1 MQRFKSRNSRIVWNA
16 LEEKGSEITNS
27 NNKNNPQD
35 LLQKGQRLLK
45 LIGILIVA
53 KERQEYERDI
63 KNSY

>member
-1 MQRFKSRNSRIVWNA
+1 MQLFKSRNSTIVWNA

-63 KNSY
+63 KN

>member
-1 MQRFKSRNSRIVWNA
+1 MQLFKSRNSRIVWNA

-53 KERQEYERDI
+53 TERQEYERDI
-63 KNSY
+63 KN

>member
-1 MQRFKSRNSRIVWNA
+1 MQLSKSRNSRIVWNA

-63 KNSY
+63 KN

>member
-1 MQRFKSRNSRIVWNA
+1 MQLSKSRNSRIVWNA

-27 NNKNNPQD
+27 NKNNPQD

-63 KNSY
+63 KN

>member
-1 MQRFKSRNSRIVWNA
+1 MQLFKSRNSRIVWNT

-27 NNKNNPQD
+27 NKNNVQD

-45 LIGILIVA
+45 LMGILIIA

-63 KNSY
+63 KN

>member
-1 MQRFKSRNSRIVWNA
+1 MHLFKSRNSRIVWNA
-16 LEEKGSEITNS
+16 LEEKGGEITNS

-63 KNSY
+63 KN

>member
-1 MQRFKSRNSRIVWNA
+1 MKSAGR
-16 LEEKGSEITNS
+16 KGSEITNS

-63 KNSY
+63 KN

>member
-1 MQRFKSRNSRIVWNA
+1 V

-45 LIGILIVA
+45 LIGILLLQKKGKSM
-53 KERQEYERDI
+53 KEILRI
-63 KNSY
+63 SY

>member
-1 MQRFKSRNSRIVWNA
+1 MQLFKSRNSRIVWNV

-53 KERQEYERDI
+53 KEIQEY
-63 KNSY
+63 

>member
-1 MQRFKSRNSRIVWNA
+1 MHLFKSRNSRIVWNV

-27 NNKNNPQD
+27 NKNNVQD

-45 LIGILIVA
+45 LIGILIIA

-63 KNSY
+63 KN

>member
-1 MQRFKSRNSRIVWNA
+1 MQLFKSRNSRIVWNA
-16 LEEKGSEITNS
+16 LEEKGGEITNS
-27 NNKNNPQD
+27 NKNNPQD

-63 KNSY
+63 KN

>member
-1 MQRFKSRNSRIVWNA
+1 MKCAGR
-16 LEEKGSEITNS
+16 KGSEITNNS
-27 NNKNNPQD
+27 NKNNPQD

-63 KNSY
+63 KN

>member
-1 MQRFKSRNSRIVWNA
+1 MHLFKSRNSRIVWNA
-16 LEEKGSEITNS
+16 LEEKGGEITNS
-27 NNKNNPQD
+27 NKNNPQD

>member
-1 MQRFKSRNSRIVWNA
+1 MQLFKSRNSRIVWNA

-27 NNKNNPQD
+27 NKNNPQD

-63 KNSY
+63 KN

>member
-1 MQRFKSRNSRIVWNA
+1 MQLFKSRNSRIVWNA
-16 LEEKGSEITNS
+16 LEEKGGEITNS

-63 KNSY
+63 KN

>member
-1 MQRFKSRNSRIVWNA
+1 MHLFKSRNSRIVWNA

-27 NNKNNPQD
+27 NKNNPQD

-63 KNSY
+63 KN

>member
-1 MQRFKSRNSRIVWNA
+1 MHLFKSRNSRIVWNA
-16 LEEKGSEITNS
+16 LEEKGGEITNS
-27 NNKNNPQD
+27 NKNNPQD

-63 KNSY
+63 KN

>member
-1 MQRFKSRNSRIVWNA
+1 MQLFKSRNSRIVRNA
-16 LEEKGSEITNS
+16 LEEKVREITNS
-27 NNKNNPQD
+27 NKNNPQD
-35 LLQKGQRLLK
+35 LFQKGQRLLT

>member
-1 MQRFKSRNSRIVWNA
+1 MQLFKSRNSRIVWNA

-45 LIGILIVA
+45 LIGIPIVA
-53 KERQEYERDI
+53 TERQEYERDI
-63 KNSY
+63 KN

>member
-1 MQRFKSRNSRIVWNA
+1 MQLSKSRNSRIVWNA

>member
-63 KNSY
+63 KN

>member
-1 MQRFKSRNSRIVWNA
+1 MQLFKSRNSRIVWNA

>member
-1 MQRFKSRNSRIVWNA
+1 MHLFKSRNSRIVWNT

-27 NNKNNPQD
+27 NKNNVQD

-45 LIGILIVA
+45 LMGILIIA

-63 KNSY
+63 KN

>member
-1 MQRFKSRNSRIVWNA
+1 MQLFKSRNSRIVWNA

-63 KNSY
+63 KN

>member
-1 MQRFKSRNSRIVWNA
+1 MKCAGRKRKRN
-16 LEEKGSEITNS
+16 TNS
-27 NNKNNPQD
+27 NNKYNPQE

-63 KNSY
+63 KN

>member
-1 MQRFKSRNSRIVWNA
+1 MQLFKSRNSRIVWNA

-27 NNKNNPQD
+27 NKNNPQD

-45 LIGILIVA
+45 LIGILIVT

-63 KNSY
+63 KN

>member
-1 MQRFKSRNSRIVWNA
+1 V

-27 NNKNNPQD
+27 NKNNVQD

-45 LIGILIVA
+45 LIGMLIIA

-63 KNSY
+63 KN

>member
-27 NNKNNPQD
+27 NKYNPQD

-63 KNSY
+63 KN

>member
-1 MQRFKSRNSRIVWNA
+1 MQLFKSRNSRIVWNA
-16 LEEKGSEITNS
+16 LEEKGGEITNS

>member
-1 MQRFKSRNSRIVWNA
+1 MKCVGR
-16 LEEKGSEITNS
+16 KGNEITNS
-27 NNKNNPQD
+27 NNKYNPQE

-63 KNSY
+63 KN

>member
-1 MQRFKSRNSRIVWNA
+1 MQLSKSRNSRIVWNV
-16 LEEKGSEITNS
+16 LEEKGGEITNS

-63 KNSY
+63 KN